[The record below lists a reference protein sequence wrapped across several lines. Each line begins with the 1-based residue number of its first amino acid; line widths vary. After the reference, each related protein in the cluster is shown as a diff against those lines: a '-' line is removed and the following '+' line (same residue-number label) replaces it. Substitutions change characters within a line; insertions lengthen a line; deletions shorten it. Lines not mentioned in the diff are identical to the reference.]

1 MENFLYAEVSSTDFM
16 LLPVSSVIAM
26 DGTSATNVDIYYKNL
41 EADNTDA
48 TADDMLPK
56 ISVTVTTGEA
66 KQYLKDLTQA
76 MNMNSKNHTGFI
88 DLEALPTA
96 GTVASISIVPA

>member
-1 MENFLYAEVSSTDFM
+1 MNFLYAEVSGTDFM

-26 DGTSATNVDIYYKNL
+26 DGTSATNVDIYYKDL
-41 EADNTDA
+41 QADSTDA
-48 TADDMLPK
+48 GADEKFPK
-56 ISVTVTTGEA
+56 IAVTVTSGEA
-66 KQYLKDLTQA
+66 KKYLKDLTQA

-88 DLEALPTA
+88 DLEALPTS